1 MFRTPTTG
9 RSGHR
14 AVGGALALGALL
26 LLAPDSADAHFILR
40 APAYRSP
47 A

>member
-1 MFRTPTTG
+1 MYRSPTPR

-26 LLAPDSADAHFILR
+26 LLAPASADAHFILR